1 MPHESRDAHIDA
13 GDMLWVDRQVD
24 NHSVIVRAVGEVD
37 LVSAPLLYSQLAMAE
52 AVVVPPA
59 PVVLDLEGVSFL
71 GVKGLRVLL
80 RHHQRCTDLGSRLEI
95 FGGRVVSRV
104 VAAAGV
110 DQVLLVRSP
119 APST

>member
-1 MPHESRDAHIDA
+1 MLQESRDAHVDA
-13 GDMLWVDRQVD
+13 ADMLWIDRRVD

-37 LVSAPLLYSQLAMAE
+37 LVTAPLLSTQLAMAV

-59 PVVLDLEGVSFL
+59 PVVLDLEGMSFL
-71 GVKGLRVLL
+71 SAQGLKVLL
-80 RHHQRCTDLGSRLEI
+80 RHHQRCVDLGSRLEI
-95 FGGRVVSRV
+95 FGGRVVRRV

-110 DQVLLVRSP
+110 DQVLLIRSP